1 MDRSRLQQMLD
12 TFDDKID
19 YVRKTM
25 IGVPKTFLIDLGTQI
40 TDQEYG
46 IAGNMF
52 FVWEA
57 PDEQSY
63 INVKINTTKEDA
75 IPFSVH
81 TGVRTPFDRLFITTP
96 AGQAG
101 NMRIIYGTEAPELL
115 ELIDHRSTTVAGV
128 SGTLDELKGD
138 LVPEGFTGVTVG
150 VAATLLLAANVDRKS
165 CIIQALSTNGAN
177 IFLGFDNT
185 VTVGGA
191 PGTWFAEL
199 QPGMWYSVD
208 DYRGD
213 IYGIAAVVGNYVGV
227 GEV

>member
-1 MDRSRLQQMLD
+1 MDRTRLQQMLD

-25 IGVPKTFLIDLGTQI
+25 IGVPKTFVIDLSVQL

-46 IAGNMF
+46 IAGNLF
-52 FVWEA
+52 FIWEA

-115 ELIDHRSTTVAGV
+115 ELIDNRSTTVAGV
-128 SGTLDELKGD
+128 GGVLDELVGD
-138 LVPEGFTGVTVG
+138 LTPEGFTGVATGVG
-150 VAATLLLAANVDRKS
+150 VATLLLAANVNRKS
-165 CIIQALSTNGAN
+165 CIVQALSTNTGPV
-177 IFLGFDNT
+177 FLGYDNT

-191 PGTWFAEL
+191 PGIWFAEL
-199 QPGMWYSVD
+199 QPGDVYTVD

-213 IYGIAAVVGNYVGV
+213 IYGISTAAQVVGV